1 MVTKHDNKTKKKQ
14 YDMVLTQCYL
24 HGFRGICTWIEQPK
38 HELHGDRALIFV
50 VDLNPFVYF
59 LKWQPQFITH
69 MDYLFSTSCGP
80 HTWKRSHKLQS
91 KSRHMHIR
99 ARNRTPLVV
108 FPMWVCCGCGNPPY
122 QTLKYH

>member
-80 HTWKRSHKLQS
+80 HTWKEKPQTS
-91 KSRHMHIR
+91 K
-99 ARNRTPLVV
+99 
-108 FPMWVCCGCGNPPY
+108 
-122 QTLKYH
+122 QK